1 MTVNGSAA
9 GQSGETKSGAQ
20 SAHIDSSALD
30 KLLEPFAN
38 ADKPGFAVGVALN
51 GIPKYRRGVGVA
63 SVELPVQLSPTI
75 RMRIGS
81 TTKQFC
87 ALAIML
93 LAEDGRLSIDDSPR
107 QHIPELPDW
116 AETFTI
122 RHLLSQTS
130 GMRDSF
136 DLLFQTCGPGI
147 ITPPETPLQILFDVD
162 SVNFPPGTSW
172 RYNNSGYVVLSEIV
186 ERLSGQ
192 PFGEFL
198 KTRIF
203 DPIGMNETLLRSVDT
218 DMVPNS
224 ASLHVPLPT
233 GSWSR
238 GVFGVPLRGEGG
250 VVSTV
255 DDMLRWLAHMTD
267 PVVGSAE
274 SWEQMRTSYATH
286 GYGFGLMIQKHRGLD
301 IVHHPG
307 AVAGGSSEALKVLG
321 HDLDIVVLNN
331 NGLNVMA
338 MYQLVDAIIDAC
350 IPSLQPVL
358 ENAAGTPV
366 TGTFFSRETGR
377 VISLLAHEGQQ
388 LMVLSGMMLPTV
400 RDGEGALSVPIL
412 PTDLRVWPSADG
424 ARLEITEYGSA
435 DTLEKIEPPQGE
447 TLDDLVGSY
456 RSGTAGILAELSR
469 TDQGYNLRFGNAL
482 GSLVYPLTPIG
493 PRLWQMVSPVPMPLG
508 GTLEIGADE
517 FLFSTMNT
525 TRLRFVRI

>member
-1 MTVNGSAA
+1 MTGDGTRAGDAGISGFAA
-9 GQSGETKSGAQ
+9 QPADINPSV
-20 SAHIDSSALD
+20 LD
-30 KLLEPFAN
+30 KLLEPFASL
-38 ADKPGFAVGVALN
+38 DQPGFAVGVALN
-51 GIPKYRRGVGVA
+51 GVPEYRRCVGVA
-63 SVELPVQLSPTI
+63 SVELPVELSPTI

-93 LAEDGRLSIDDSPR
+93 LAEDGRLSINDTPR
-107 QHIPELPDW
+107 QHIPELPQW
-116 AETFTI
+116 ADTFTI

-147 ITPPETPLQILFDVD
+147 ITPPEMPLQILSDVD

-172 RYNNSGYVVLSEIV
+172 RYNNAGYVVLSEIV
-186 ERLSGQ
+186 ERVTGQ
-192 PFGEFL
+192 PFGDFL

-203 DPIGMNETLLRSVDT
+203 EPIGMNDTLLRPLDT
-218 DMVPNS
+218 DMVSNS

-233 GSWSR
+233 GGWSR

-250 VVSTV
+250 IVSTV
-255 DDMLRWLAHMTD
+255 EDMLRWLAHMTD
-267 PVVGSAE
+267 PTVGSDD
-274 SWEQMRTSYATH
+274 SWKQMRTSYATH

-350 IPSLQPVL
+350 IPGLPPVP
-358 ENAAGTPV
+358 ENAPGTPA

-412 PTDLRVWPSADG
+412 PTDLRVRPSANG
-424 ARLEITEYGSA
+424 ARLELTEYGSA
-435 DTLEKIEPPQGE
+435 DALDKIEPPQDE
-447 TLDDLVGSY
+447 SLDDLVGSY
-456 RSGTAGILAELSR
+456 RSGPAGILAELSR
-469 TDQGYNLRFGNAL
+469 TDQGYNLRFSNAL
-482 GSLVYPLTPIG
+482 GSLVYPLTLIG

-525 TRLRFVRI
+525 TRLRFVRV